1 MYPNSTHRRAYQA
14 IARAQAVFQ
23 RRMRQIEVE
32 LAEAQHALEKFE
44 LAPQLSPRQC
54 KLALAMAHHPRLGLD
69 SPLRVLPVDLLGPK
83 AERAGRD

>member
-1 MYPNSTHRRAYQA
+1 MYPNSTHHRAYQA

-44 LAPQLSPRQC
+44 LEPPLSPRQC
-54 KLALAMAHHPRLGLD
+54 KLALAMAHHPRLGQD
-69 SPLRVLPVDLLGPK
+69 SPLRVLPEDLLRAI
-83 AERAGRD
+83 AEEAGRI